1 MVRTVSGLIL
11 MVFLS
16 ASTHCSAASAWT
28 YQVEGVGA
36 IVSNDQAGA
45 RQQAIRAAL
54 REALEEAVLNVLD
67 ADAVVANIQQLNQ
80 RLYAQPWSYVSS
92 YRVLWEY
99 PDAPGK
105 VYRVGVMVEIALPRV
120 QQALAALGGPIT
132 AAGGLQDTQV
142 DDAARLAILVTERHL
157 GQATSTWWAERGVV
171 TRALRSQLAERG
183 VRIGELEPGLQW
195 DGTEG
200 GALKAAR
207 EAEIATLLVGHAG
220 VQQIYNAVSGSA
232 VHAILQ
238 LRVLDAP
245 TGGVLA
251 QERGE
256 ANVED
261 TQTGQA
267 SALALEQAVLTVVP
281 RLMPFLS
288 AALQAR
294 EPNPVTTP

>member
-1 MVRTVSGLIL
+1 MVVGVIL
-11 MVFLS
+11 VVLLS
-16 ASTHCSAASAWT
+16 VPTHGHAVSAWT

-36 IVSNDQAGA
+36 IVSGDQAGA

-54 REALEEAVLNVLD
+54 REALEGAVLDVLD

-105 VYRVGVMVEIALPRV
+105 VYRVGVVVEIALPKV
-120 QQALAALGGPIT
+120 QQVLAALGGPV
-132 AAGGLQDTQV
+132 AVAGVLEVAQEN
-142 DDAARLAILVTERHL
+142 DAARLAILVTERHL

-171 TRALRSQLAERG
+171 TRTLRSQLAERG

-267 SALALEQAVLTVVP
+267 SALALERAVLTVVP

-294 EPNPVTTP
+294 EPGP